1 MGLIHKTA
9 PIVSCALIAI
19 ATAFPSW
26 AVSQTVAGTPKAAP
40 DQLEEVI
47 ITAQKREQKL
57 IDVPQSVT
65 VVSAAALER
74 QQAASFS
81 DYLNL
86 VPGLQLE
93 QATPGQGR
101 LVLRGI
107 NTGGVASTVA
117 VYADETPFGSSSGLV
132 NGAVLAGDFDTFDV
146 ARVEVL
152 RGPQGT
158 LYGASSLGGVVK
170 FVTNEPQTDAV
181 AMRARV
187 GAESVAGGSSSY
199 SGNAMVNV
207 PLTSNLALR
216 ASGSYR
222 KDGGFIDSIGTGGSD
237 VQKDIN
243 GARNYGGRA
252 SLLFNPSDA
261 LSLRLSAVLQNIA
274 ADAPSTVESDPNT
287 LVKLYGQL
295 SQSQFVPQF
304 SHVNYRVYNATIG
317 ANLGFANLTSSSSYS
332 TQYQTLRSDLTFSLS
347 PLVAAAFGT
356 PNELYEAQNTNLKKV
371 TQEVRLTSAKSQTV
385 DWLVGGFYT
394 HEDGLILQRFVPV
407 IPGTLTEITTLP
419 LLAKVSLA
427 STYKEIAG
435 FVNTTF
441 HATDRFDI
449 DLGGRYSHNKQDAE
463 QVSDG
468 ALAGGPNTYPVATS
482 SENVFTYSIA
492 PKLKFGNQASV
503 YARVAKGFRPGGP
516 NVLPPGAP
524 AGTPRTYDSDSL
536 SSYEVGAKTQA
547 TDGRVSFDVSVY
559 HLNWNDIQLFTVVN
573 GFGVNANGTGA
584 KSDGMELTATFRPIR
599 DLELSVNGAY
609 VNARLSGDTSPLIG
623 GHSGDQLPFTP
634 KTSVSLNGDYKWATG
649 DTAQPYVGASV
660 RFLGKQSGS
669 YDSAFRAAHGR
680 QRELASYSV
689 IDLRAGLSFKKFD
702 VEAYVKNLDN
712 SDGNTSTSGLT
723 IFGFPA
729 NPNGAIGAGV
739 IRPRTIGLAVTAAY

>member
-1 MGLIHKTA
+1 MGLIRHTA
-9 PIVSCALIAI
+9 LVVSSALMAI
-19 ATAFPSW
+19 ATAFSSP
-26 AVSQTVAGTPKAAP
+26 AHSQAAAGTPKAAS

-57 IDVPQSVT
+57 IDVPQSVS
-65 VVSAAALER
+65 VVSGAALER

-86 VPGLQLE
+86 VPGLQLN

-107 NTGGVASTVA
+107 NTGGVASTVS

-170 FVTNEPQTDAV
+170 FVTNKPQTDAV

-187 GAESVAGGSSSY
+187 GAESVAGGSNSY

-207 PLTSNLALR
+207 PLTSTVAFR

-222 KDGGFIDSIGTGGSD
+222 KDGGFIDSIGTAGSD

-252 SLLFNPSDA
+252 SLLFSPSDA

-274 ADAPSTVESDPNT
+274 ADAPSTVESNPDT

-304 SHVNYRVYNATIG
+304 SNVNYRVYNATIN
-317 ANLGFANLTSSSSYS
+317 ANLGFADLTSSSSYS
-332 TQYQTLRSDLTFSLS
+332 TQYQTARSDLTFGLS
-347 PLVAAAFGT
+347 PLIKAFFGT
-356 PNELYEAQNTNLKKV
+356 PNELYEAQHTNLKKV
-371 TQEVRLTSAKSQTV
+371 TQEVRLTSASSKSF
-385 DWLVGGFYT
+385 DWIIGGFYT

-407 IPGTLTEITTLP
+407 TPGTLTEITTIP

-449 DLGGRYSHNKQDAE
+449 DLGGRYSHNKQDAQ

-468 ALAGGPNTYPVATS
+468 ALAGGLTTFPVAAS
-482 SENVFTYSIA
+482 SEDVFTYSIA
-492 PKLKFGNQASV
+492 PKLKFGNQASI

-524 AGTPRTYDSDSL
+524 AGIPRIYKSDSL
-536 SSYEVGAKTQA
+536 ISYEVGAKTQT
-547 TDGRVSFDVSVY
+547 TDGRVGFDVSVY
-559 HLNWNDIQLFTVVN
+559 QLKWKDIQLFAVVN
-573 GFGVNANGTGA
+573 NFGVNENGTDA
-584 KSDGMELTATFRPIR
+584 KSDGMEFTATFRPIR

-609 VNARLSGDTSPLIG
+609 VNARLSDNTSPQVG
-623 GHSGDQLPFTP
+623 GLSGDQLPFTP
-634 KTSVSLNGDYKWATG
+634 KTSVSLNGDYRW
-649 DTAQPYVGASV
+649 TASDALRPFVGASL
-660 RFLGKQSGS
+660 RFLGKQTAD
-669 YDSAFRAAHGR
+669 YDAKFRVANGR
-680 QRELASYSV
+680 QRELASYNV
-689 IDLRAGLSFKKFD
+689 IDLRAGLSIKRFD
-702 VEAYVKNLDN
+702 VEAYVKNLNN

-729 NPNGAIGAGV
+729 NPNGAMAAGV
-739 IRPRTIGLAVTAAY
+739 IRPRTIGLAITAAY

>member
-1 MGLIHKTA
+1 MGLIRNTA
-9 PIVSCALIAI
+9 PVVSCALMAI
-19 ATAFPSW
+19 ATAFSSQ
-26 AVSQTVAGTPKAAP
+26 AHSQTGAGTPKAEAV
-40 DQLEEVI
+40 QLEEVI
-47 ITAQKREQKL
+47 ITAQKRRQRL
-57 IDVPQSVT
+57 LDVPQSVS
-65 VVSAAALER
+65 VVSGAALER

-86 VPGLQLE
+86 VPGLQLV

-158 LYGASSLGGVVK
+158 LYGASSLGGVLK

-187 GAESVAGGSSSY
+187 GAESVTGGSASY

-207 PLTSNLALR
+207 PLTSTVAFR

-222 KDGGFIDSIGTGGSD
+222 KDGGFIDSIGTAGSD

-252 SLLFNPSDA
+252 SLLFSPSES

-274 ADAPSTVESDPNT
+274 ADAPSTVESDPDT

-304 SHVNYRVYNATIG
+304 SNVNYRVYNATINS
-317 ANLGFANLTSSSSYS
+317 NLGFANLTSSTSYS
-332 TQYQTLRSDLTFSLS
+332 TQNQTARYDLTFGLS
-347 PLVAAAFGT
+347 PLIKAIFRA
-356 PNELYEAQNTNLKKV
+356 PNELYEAQHTNLKKV
-371 TQEVRLTSAKSQTV
+371 TQEVRLTSANSKTF
-385 DWLVGGFYT
+385 DWIVGGFYT

-407 IPGTLTEITTLP
+407 TPGTLTEITTIP
-419 LLAKVSLA
+419 LLANVSLA

-449 DLGGRYSHNKQDAE
+449 DLGGRYSHNKQDAQ

-468 ALAGGPNTYPVATS
+468 ALAGGLTTFPVAAS

-492 PKLKFGNQASV
+492 PKLKFGNQASI

-516 NVLPPGAP
+516 NVLAPGA
-524 AGTPRTYDSDSL
+524 AAKGALQSYKSDSL
-536 SSYEVGAKTQA
+536 ISFELGAKTQT
-547 TDGRVSFDVSVY
+547 TDGRVGFDISVY
-559 HLNWNDIQLFTVVN
+559 HLKWKDIQLFARIN

-584 KSDGMELTATFRPIR
+584 KSDGMEFTATFRPIH

-609 VNARLSGDTSPLIG
+609 VNARLSGDTEIG
-623 GHSGDQLPFTP
+623 ALSGDQLPFTP
-634 KTSVSLNGDYKWATG
+634 KTSVSLNGDYRWTTG
-649 DTAQPYVGASV
+649 GVMRPYVGASA
-660 RFLGKQSGS
+660 RFLGKQSGD
-669 YDSAFRAAHGR
+669 YDSTFRLHNGR
-680 QRELASYSV
+680 QRELASYNV
-689 IDLRAGLSFKKFD
+689 FDLRAGLAFTKFD
-702 VEAYVKNLDN
+702 VEAYVKNLGN
-712 SDGNTSTSGLT
+712 SDGNTSTSSLT
-723 IFGFPA
+723 VFGFPA

-739 IRPRTIGLAVTAAY
+739 IRPRTIGLAITAAY